1 MSKVSVRQAAWLS
14 GKSRETINTATKRG
28 VLSFTMNG
36 RNQKEIDVAELE
48 RVYPLVRSMN
58 ELPAQSDE
66 VSDRPEPDGGPSDLR
81 QEVAVLRERVQGLSN
96 ERDFLKTERERE
108 RRQLEE
114 EIEHLRDSLKAAQD
128 NHGKAM
134 LLLTHTRAPE
144 AGAGGATP
152 DKLATLEQGV
162 QILQKQNRAIAREL
176 RRQKQGLWRRLFGG
190 GEPPVVSEKKTRP

>member
-1 MSKVSVRQAAWLS
+1 MSKVSVRQAAWLTA
-14 GKSRETINTATKRG
+14 KSRETINTATKRG
-28 VLSFTMNG
+28 LLSFTLNG

-58 ELPAQSDE
+58 DLSEQSDD
-66 VSDRPEPDGGPSDLR
+66 VSDRPEPDGGPADLR
-81 QEVAVLRERVQGLSN
+81 QELAVLRERVQGLN
-96 ERDFLKTERERE
+96 HERDFLKAERERE

-144 AGAGGATP
+144 AGAGGVAP
-152 DKLATLEQGV
+152 DKLASLEEGM
-162 QILQKQNRAIAREL
+162 QILRRQNRAIAREL
-176 RRQKQGLWRRLFGG
+176 RRQKQGFWRRLLGG
-190 GEPPVVSEKKTRP
+190 GADAPIPKKTN